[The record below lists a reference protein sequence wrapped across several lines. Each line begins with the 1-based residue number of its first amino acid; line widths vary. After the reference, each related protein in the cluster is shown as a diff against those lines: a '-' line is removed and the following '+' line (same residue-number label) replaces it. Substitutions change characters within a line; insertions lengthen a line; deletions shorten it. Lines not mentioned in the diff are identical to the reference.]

1 MNNYFF
7 EYYQN
12 ETKQNIEKNF
22 EDMTQLEKSI
32 GEFFIKN
39 KSVRDFSSKGISGL
53 LYVSEASLHRFA
65 KKCGYKG
72 YREFIFSYE
81 KDKAKI
87 KEADIVLITANDTCE
102 YANICNEVIKVSY
115 PKGLANVISVQMVT
129 LMTMD
134 VIYSYCSANKNY
146 FKAIKKEKEGNS

>member
-39 KSVRDFSSKGISGL
+39 
-53 LYVSEASLHRFA
+53 
-65 KKCGYKG
+65 
-72 YREFIFSYE
+72 
-81 KDKAKI
+81 
-87 KEADIVLITANDTCE
+87 N
-102 YANICNEVIKVSY
+102 
-115 PKGLANVISVQMVT
+115 
-129 LMTMD
+129 
-134 VIYSYCSANKNY
+134 
-146 FKAIKKEKEGNS
+146 